1 MAKSYTAL
9 QIALHWTIAILI
21 VANYLISDEMGRS
34 LRSQLEG
41 GVVTGFTPTWHVW
54 AGVAVLVLALIR
66 LAVRLISPEV
76 HAPAETLMDKAGV
89 WAHWAL
95 YALMV
100 AVPALGVLAWFGGV
114 GEAGDVHVVVMNIM
128 MILVLGH
135 AAMALFHQYVL
146 KDHLLLKMMRPR

>member
-1 MAKSYTAL
+1 MAKSYSAL
-9 QIALHWTIAILI
+9 QIALHWAIAILI
-21 VANYLISDEMGRS
+21 VANYLISDQMGR
-34 LRSQLEG
+34 LLHTKLDG
-41 GVVTGFTPTWHVW
+41 GVVSGFTVMWHVW

-66 LAVRLISPEV
+66 LAVRLISSEGP
-76 HAPAETLMDKAGV
+76 APAVTLIDKAGV
-89 WAHWAL
+89 WAHRAL

-100 AVPALGVLAWFGGV
+100 AVPALGVLAWFGEV
-114 GEAGDVHVVVMNIM
+114 AEAGDVHVVVMDIL